1 MTFEAPYDCYISSIM
16 SEDIG
21 VASLLL
27 GGGRRSKEDVID
39 LSVGIYLNKKVGEA
53 CKAGETIA
61 TLYGNDEDKMQ
72 EAFGRLTGA
81 YSFSKDKVSKNKLI
95 KGIVE

>member
-1 MTFEAPYDCYISSIM
+1 MIFKADKDCYVSSIM
-16 SEDIG
+16 SEDVG

-39 LSVGIYLNKKVGEA
+39 LSVGIYLNKKVGEQ
-53 CKAGETIA
+53 CRAGDTIA
-61 TLYGNDEDKMQ
+61 TLYGNDDAKMK
-72 EAFGRLTGA
+72 EAYERLCGA
-81 YSFSKDKVSKNKLI
+81 YTFSDDKTEKNKLI